1 MSTLAPA
8 QWIYDIC
15 EKHDVF
21 EYRILILITLP
32 DGKQLVTDSE
42 ELANKLQAEGAET
55 RHVTELGE

>member
-21 EYRILILITLP
+21 ESRILILVTLP
-32 DGKQLVTDSE
+32 DGNQIVTDSS
-42 ELANKLQAEGAET
+42 ELANKLQSEGACT
-55 RHVTELGE
+55 THITELGE